1 MIIMLL
7 LYQLFLIEQSSLS
20 IAETSNTT
28 VRLFPGLVDTLDDS
42 NDRTY
47 NFILHQIL
55 IRHTYFQSKQMLC
68 YHRPDNLL
76 ASFTQIISYTGRG
89 T

>member
-1 MIIMLL
+1 MLL

-55 IRHTYFQSKQMLC
+55 FDTHIFNQSKC
-68 YHRPDNLL
+68 Y
-76 ASFTQIISYTGRG
+76 AIIDPIIY
-89 T
+89 